1 MRLAPLRYGSANPIF
16 GGYIADSVLAH
27 NTIRESAYSGVC
39 LGWGWGASS
48 FMRNVHAVNNS
59 IANPMLR
66 LQDGGG
72 TALSGSIST
81 VLTGLSWICAGIC
94 MREALPS
101 PVCA

>member
-1 MRLAPLRYGSANPIF
+1 MCTVPCASVSGGRLRLAPLRYGSANPIF

-59 IANPMLR
+59 ISNPMLR
-66 LQDGGG
+66 LQDGGVKQLRHHFG
-72 TALSGSIST
+72 PFLAHLS
-81 VLTGLSWICAGIC
+81 A
-94 MREALPS
+94 
-101 PVCA
+101 